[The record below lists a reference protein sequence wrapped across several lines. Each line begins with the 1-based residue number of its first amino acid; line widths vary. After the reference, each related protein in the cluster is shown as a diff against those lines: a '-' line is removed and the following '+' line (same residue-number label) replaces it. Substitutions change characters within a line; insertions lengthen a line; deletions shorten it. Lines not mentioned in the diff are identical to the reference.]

1 MPKNFYCPLF
11 HCPPSAVV
19 RSFFLLLTAAVV
31 SPCMTLDAEVRLPH
45 LLSDH
50 AVLQREAPIHV
61 WGWAEPGEKVTVTFR
76 EQHPAATTD
85 ALGQWSVYLMPEK
98 AGGPYTMQIAG
109 TNSVTLND
117 VLVGDV
123 WFASGQSN
131 MEMPLN
137 GFPNSAVLKNGAQE
151 IANANHP
158 DIHLLHIP
166 QKPSPYPLEDE
177 PATWTQCTPET
188 AATFSAV
195 GYLFARDIAA
205 KEHVPI
211 GVIDSTWGGTPADTW
226 VSMDSI
232 SADASLMPVFSE
244 WAKLAD
250 RQQQSAASIA
260 AEKREDAAAAAANQP
275 KPKHAWH
282 PNLDSWAPAA
292 LFNGMVAPAT
302 PFTIKGV
309 IWYQGESNSALARAG
324 LYHRVFSTM
333 ITDWRRQWSEGDI
346 PFLYVQISSFKST
359 PQEDW
364 GTLRDAQRRTLALAN
379 TGMAVTIDVGD
390 PDNVHPP
397 DKQTV
402 AERLALNA
410 RALAYGETLEYAG
423 PLFRQATTDGDG
435 MRIWFDH
442 TAGKLVA
449 ASGSNSNAL
458 TGFEIAGDDHKF
470 VAAEARIDKDTVLV
484 TSAQVQ
490 RPRFVRYAW
499 TNAPTASLF
508 NKAGLPAS
516 TFTSE
521 NPVPAR

>member
-1 MPKNFYCPLF
+1 M
-11 HCPPSAVV
+11 
-19 RSFFLLLTAAVV
+19 LLAGALLAPVAAQ
-31 SPCMTLDAEVRLPH
+31 LHAEVRLPH

-50 AVLQREAPIHV
+50 AVLQRQAPIHI

-76 EQHPAATTD
+76 EQHPATTAD
-85 ALGQWSVYLMPEK
+85 ALGHWSVYLMPEK

-109 TNSVTLND
+109 TNTITLSD
-117 VLVGDV
+117 LLVGDV

-151 IANANHP
+151 IANANYP
-158 DIHLLHIP
+158 DIHLLLIP
-166 QKPSPYPLEDE
+166 KKPSQYPLDDE

-188 AATFSAV
+188 AANFSAV

-226 VSMDSI
+226 VSMNGI
-232 SADASLMPVFSE
+232 STDAALMPVFSE

-250 RQQQSAASIA
+250 KQSQDAAMMA
-260 AEKREDAAAAAANQP
+260 AEKREDAAAAAANLP

-292 LFNGMVAPAT
+292 LYNGMVAPAK

-309 IWYQGESNSALARAG
+309 IWYQGESNSPLARAG
-324 LYHRVFSTM
+324 LYHRVFSTL
-333 ITDWRRQWSEGDI
+333 ITDWRRQWQEGDF
-346 PFLYVQISSFKST
+346 PFLFVQISSYKST

-410 RALAYGETLEYAG
+410 RAIAYGETLEYAG
-423 PLFRQATTDGDG
+423 PLFRQATTEDGG
-435 MRIWFDH
+435 MRVWFDH

-449 ASGSNSNAL
+449 AQGASAGSL
-458 TGFEIAGDDHKF
+458 PGFEIAGDDHKF
-470 VAAEARIDKDTVLV
+470 LAADARIENDTVLV
-484 TSAQVQ
+484 TSAQVTK
-490 RPRFVRYAW
+490 PMYVRYAW
-499 TNAPTASLF
+499 TNAPQASLF
-508 NKAGLPAS
+508 NKVGLPAS

-521 NPVPAR
+521 NLSSAR